1 MPLRNRSKWF
11 ESIFAILRIGKS
23 LELTMASFKL
33 LNELDKCFPWV
44 HLSAAADEMKSSSEL
59 SLIVENEVGHHLL
72 SAWIALVARGWL
84 LIILGDTLT
93 PLVSNI

>member
-59 SLIVENEVGHHLL
+59 SLIVENEVWFV
-72 SAWIALVARGWL
+72 SAM
-84 LIILGDTLT
+84 
-93 PLVSNI
+93 VSNI